1 MTRTEGETNRP
12 SQVHSYRRQAADP
25 GGRRLATTK
34 VLVVEDVPEL
44 SRLLEMTFELD
55 DRFEPVG
62 AASSGGMA
70 IDAAAREHPDA
81 IVLDVGINGA
91 DGIDILPVLR
101 RVVPD
106 ARIIVF
112 TGHDNETLRQRALDA
127 GASDWVLKGGDLS
140 NLLDALSGAANP
152 QPAP

>member
-1 MTRTEGETNRP
+1 MPVSPAR
-12 SQVHSYRRQAADP
+12 
-25 GGRRLATTK
+25 

-55 DRFEPVG
+55 GRFEPVG
-62 AASSGGMA
+62 TATSGGA
-70 IDAAAREHPDA
+70 ALDLAAREQPDT
-81 IVLDVGINGA
+81 IVLDVGIDGI

-112 TGHDNETLRQRALDA
+112 TGHDDDTLRTQALAA
-127 GASDWVLKGGDLS
+127 GASAWVLKGGDL
-140 NLLDALSGAANP
+140 NGLLDAMSGLNSS
-152 QPAP
+152 